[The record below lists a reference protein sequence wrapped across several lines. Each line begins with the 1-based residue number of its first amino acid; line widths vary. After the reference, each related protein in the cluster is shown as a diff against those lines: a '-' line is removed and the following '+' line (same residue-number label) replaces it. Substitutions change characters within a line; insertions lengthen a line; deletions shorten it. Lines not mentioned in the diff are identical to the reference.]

1 MEDGECHS
9 GNAMKDDIIDKL
21 FYVYAIAAF
30 LSYYAIPCA
39 CFFFFYGM
47 VAAKMH
53 RRKNNSKFES
63 NK

>member
-9 GNAMKDDIIDKL
+9 GNVMKDDIIDKL

-39 CFFFFYGM
+39 LLLLLLLRHGGSQD
-47 VAAKMH
+47 AQEEK
-53 RRKNNSKFES
+53 
-63 NK
+63 